1 VIDFNTFGIHL
12 KKIPMKK
19 LFLAMVMCFISVA
32 AMQAQGVQYKIV
44 TSVESIVPGGVGR
57 SRIIENGQ
65 EVNYSDFTTTR
76 TKDGKEKTSKNRGDV
91 KIEELK
97 ESTLVNFYSMVGINF
112 QKIASNDAMLTSM
125 LNMYSKEGWDLMH
138 IASGVES
145 DAGKGDGNGIFITRY
160 YFRKAAK

>member
-1 VIDFNTFGIHL
+1 
-12 KKIPMKK
+12 MKK
-19 LFLAMVMCFISVA
+19 SLLAVVVCVFSVLG
-32 AMQAQGVQYKIV
+32 MQAQGVQFKIV
-44 TSVESIVPGGVGR
+44 TTVESIVPGGLGR

-65 EVNYSDFTTTR
+65 EVNYTDFTTTR

-91 KIEELK
+91 KIDELK

-112 QKIASNDAMLTSM
+112 QNIASNDAMMTSM
-125 LNMYSKEGWDLMH
+125 LNAHSKEGWELTH

-160 YFRKAAK
+160 YFKKAAK

>member
-1 VIDFNTFGIHL
+1 
-12 KKIPMKK
+12 MKK
-19 LFLAMVMCFISVA
+19 SLLAAVVCVFSVMG
-32 AMQAQGVQYKIV
+32 MQAQGVQFKIV
-44 TSVESIVPGGVGR
+44 TTVESIVPGGLGR

-65 EVNYSDFTTTR
+65 EVNYTDFTTTR

-91 KIEELK
+91 KIDELK

-112 QKIASNDAMLTSM
+112 QNIASNDAMMTSM
-125 LNMYSKEGWDLMH
+125 LNAHSKEGWELTH

-160 YFRKAAK
+160 YFKKAAK

>member
-1 VIDFNTFGIHL
+1 
-12 KKIPMKK
+12 MKK
-19 LFLAMVMCFISVA
+19 SLLAAVVCVFSVLG
-32 AMQAQGVQYKIV
+32 MQAQGVQFKIV
-44 TSVESIVPGGVGR
+44 TTVESIVPGGLGR

-65 EVNYSDFTTTR
+65 EVNYTDFTTSR

-91 KIEELK
+91 KIDELK

-112 QKIASNDAMLTSM
+112 QNIASNDAMMTSM
-125 LNMYSKEGWDLMH
+125 LNAHSKEGWELTH

-160 YFRKAAK
+160 YFKKAAK

>member
-1 VIDFNTFGIHL
+1 
-12 KKIPMKK
+12 MKK
-19 LFLAMVMCFISVA
+19 ALFILFCLCSGIEL
-32 AMQAQGVQYKIV
+32 QAQVYEYKIV
-44 TSVESIVPGGVGR
+44 TSVESIVPGGIGR

-65 EVNYSDFTTTR
+65 EVNYTDFTTTR

-91 KIEELK
+91 KIDELK

-112 QKIASNDAMLTSM
+112 QNIASNDAMMTSM
-125 LNMYSKEGWDLMH
+125 LNAHSKEGWELTH